1 VKDEGSDQLQ
11 YPEWQKPVQEAL
23 LEFDPRQLQQRITVA
38 ENAIASRLRLLGGA
52 PNGQGECQAIQDAR
66 RLLTMLRERQARL
79 A

>member
-1 VKDEGSDQLQ
+1 MKDEGLDQLQ

-23 LEFDPRQLQQRITVA
+23 LEFDPNRLQQRITAA
-38 ENAIASRLRLLGGA
+38 EEAISNRLRLLDGA
-52 PNGQGECQAIQDAR
+52 PDGQVECQAIQDAR